1 VQLKAVILA
10 GGLGTRMREET
21 EYRPKPMV
29 EIGGKPILWHIMKNL
44 YDQGIDDFVILV
56 GYKGQVIKQ
65 YFLNYAGLNSD
76 FSITLSKPDE
86 VTYHPT
92 AGVSA
97 QEGWRVTVL
106 DTGLETLTAGR
117 LARAKPHLSEG
128 PFLLTYGD
136 GLADVDVESLTK
148 FHNRSGTVATITI
161 ANPVNRFGVVDVDE
175 NGLVTAFREKPKGID
190 SVNIG
195 YMIFEHQI
203 FNYLVADEPLE
214 TGPLPS
220 LAREAKLS
228 AFRHDGFFHAMDT
241 VRDQAQLNEIWESGR
256 APWAT
261 WVGR

>member
-1 VQLKAVILA
+1 MQVKAVILA

-29 EIGGKPILWHIMKNL
+29 EIGGKPIIWHIMKNL
-44 YDQGIDDFVILV
+44 AHNGIREFVVLV
-56 GYKGQVIKQ
+56 GYKGEMIKH

-76 FSITLSKPDE
+76 FSITLSSPHE
-86 VTYHPT
+86 VTYHSSVD
-92 AGVSA
+92 ASA
-97 QEGWRVTVL
+97 EDNWEVTVL

-117 LARAKPHLSEG
+117 LAKARPHLTDG

-136 GLADVDVESLTK
+136 GLADVDVESLMK
-148 FHNRSGTVATITI
+148 FHERSGTPATITV
-161 ANPVNRFGVVDVDE
+161 ANPVNRFGVVDVNE

-195 YMIFEHQI
+195 YMILGQEI

-220 LAREAKLS
+220 LANDSKLA
-228 AFRHDGFFHAMDT
+228 AFQHTGFFHAMDT
-241 VRDQAQLNEIWESGR
+241 VRDQAQLNELWNSGS
-256 APWAT
+256 APWVN
-261 WVGR
+261 WGGR